1 MPEAVHHIRLQAFGR
16 SLLARLEGQRLG
28 GLFCDVTLRAREAT
42 LRAHRCVLA
51 AGSPFFH
58 DKLLLGHSAI
68 EVPAAVPAAALR
80 RLVRFLYSG
89 RLAVAPSE
97 ALQLLTAA
105 SVLQIRAVIE
115 ECTRILLGGGAVPA
129 ALGAP
134 REEVV
139 VVMPR
144 GAEEPAGP
152 WGLGA
157 ANPSCHSRKQRRPVR
172 LWLPGKEG
180 EEEEEEGEEGE
191 EEEGGGGG
199 ASAGAEGV
207 FPAPLSAAEEP
218 APQFGATEAFP
229 EAFLL
234 PWAAEDMAK
243 PGAEPGLGAPR
254 GAASCGGKVVAT
266 ATTTTTAAANTSGG
280 AGAGLGTPP
289 VGTEVG
295 LGAGGGGTMGT
306 EVGLGAGGGGTMG
319 TGLGL
324 GAPPVGTEVG
334 LGADDCGGTIGTEV
348 GLGAG
353 GGGGGTVGAET
364 WLGAGAGG
372 STVGTEVGL
381 GAGGGGGGTVGAE
394 AWLGAGGGGGGT
406 VGTEAWL
413 GAGGGGTVGTEAWL
427 GAGGGGGGTVGAKA
441 WLGAGGGGGGTV
453 GAGVAQAG
461 PSRCPEASY
470 QCGHCQKTFSS
481 RKNYTKHLFIHSGE
495 KPHQCSICWR
505 CFSLR
510 DYLLKHLVTHTGVRA
525 FQCTVCGKRF
535 TQKSSLNVHMRTHRP
550 ERFQCH
556 LCSKGF
562 SHRTLLERH
571 AAATHPCPPP
581 PAPPLP
587 PPPAPPPEAGLVTWP
602 AAEGPGSAHSG

>member
-115 ECTRILLGGGAVPA
+115 ECTRILLGGGGVPA

-144 GAEEPAGP
+144 GAEEPPGA
-152 WGLGA
+152 WGA

-172 LWLPGKEG
+172 LWLPGKE
-180 EEEEEEGEEGE
+180 EEEGEE

-199 ASAGAEGV
+199 GAEGG
-207 FPAPLSAAEEP
+207 FPAPLLAAEEP
-218 APQFGATEAFP
+218 APRFGATEVFP
-229 EAFLL
+229 EAFLP
-234 PWAAEDMAK
+234 PWAAEDVAK
-243 PGAEPGLGAPR
+243 PGAEPGPGAPR
-254 GAASCGGKVVAT
+254 GAPSYGGKVVAV
-266 ATTTTTAAANTSGG
+266 ATTATAAANTSGG
-280 AGAGLGTPP
+280 AG
-289 VGTEVG
+289 V
-295 LGAGGGGTMGT
+295 
-306 EVGLGAGGGGTMG
+306 
-319 TGLGL
+319 
-324 GAPPVGTEVG
+324 
-334 LGADDCGGTIGTEV
+334 
-348 GLGAG
+348 
-353 GGGGGTVGAET
+353 
-364 WLGAGAGG
+364 
-372 STVGTEVGL
+372 
-381 GAGGGGGGTVGAE
+381 
-394 AWLGAGGGGGGT
+394 
-406 VGTEAWL
+406 
-413 GAGGGGTVGTEAWL
+413 GGTVGTEAWL
-427 GAGGGGGGTVGAKA
+427 GAGGGGGTVSTEA
-441 WLGAGGGGGGTV
+441 WLDAAAGGGGTM

-461 PSRCPEASY
+461 PSRCPETSY

-525 FQCTVCGKRF
+525 FQCTVCSKRF

-571 AAATHPCPPP
+571 AAAAHPCPPP
-581 PAPPLP
+581 PAPPLPPP

-602 AAEGPGSAHSG
+602 GAEGPGSAHSV